1 MLKMSSIERKFLL
14 PVIMAASFLIV
25 LAGMKALNHA
35 KPCKNKLI
43 PRNAVEI
50 QVKASEAGISKA
62 GQGAEFHGPACSFAP
77 TALYIA
83 FRHHNTLNDPSAS
96 ADAIPARAPPGPLL
110 A

>member
-35 KPCKNKLI
+35 KPCKNK
-43 PRNAVEI
+43 
-50 QVKASEAGISKA
+50 VKASEAGISKA